1 MLAGA
6 SRSAMIGFFVVYLR
20 VRFCTLLE
28 LILKFAYQFIQMKN
42 VVKLESAGLFC
53 LFTGAYFH
61 LFPSSWGFYLAF
73 FFVPDASFALFL
85 ITKKLGA
92 IAYNIF
98 HHQGVLVLIF
108 IVGYLIHSDMTM
120 KIGLI
125 FLAHST
131 FDRVAGYG
139 LKYLDSFDHTHLG
152 WIGKS
157 KHLNNE

>member
-1 MLAGA
+1 
-6 SRSAMIGFFVVYLR
+6 
-20 VRFCTLLE
+20 
-28 LILKFAYQFIQMKN
+28 MKN
-42 VVKLESAGLFC
+42 VLKLESAGLFL

-61 LFPSSWGFYLAF
+61 LYPGAWGFYLAL
-73 FFVPDASFALFL
+73 FFVPDVSFALFL

-98 HHQGVLVLIF
+98 HHQGVLALLFLI
-108 IVGYLIHSDMTM
+108 GYFAKEDSIM
-120 KIGLI
+120 KIALV

-139 LKYLDSFDHTHLG
+139 LKYFDSFDHTHLG

-157 KHLNNE
+157 KHLNNN